1 MSKHGTL
8 WHYGSAASAATAAI
22 VAAVVAA
29 ATVSATAGVAAA
41 AATATVIA
49 ATAVSAD
56 EENEDDDP
64 PIVVIS
70 EHEISPREIIL
81 IRVPKTLFCFRCRYV
96 ILYEIALLLVT
107 ADENGV
113 TEESMSNKEF
123 DDFFKDLDR
132 EEPLKANANIE
143 SEDPSGFF
151 KDIPEEKNTKSG
163 SDSFSETETDF
174 FGEDDLFAPPPP
186 TAEEELPR
194 VAAIKKEPVRQKKKT
209 SAPTISEKL
218 TKASEAVQDKLASI
232 KKESAEKEKPAP
244 KSKKKK
250 QNTLAN
256 WIITILWVSGVLAIS
271 VLIASFAL
279 SSINDLVGFSKE
291 NREAEIVIPEGAS
304 LGDIADILKD
314 SGIIDEPFTFEVYAH
329 VKKMENRLYPGTYT
343 LNANLGYDQ
352 IFQTLRSKEYEL
364 ETVVVTFYE
373 GMKAT
378 EIAKKLEENGVC
390 SYDEFM
396 EVVDTA
402 EFDYEFTSM
411 MGTDPNIYHKWEGY
425 LFPDSYEFY
434 VDMKPRSVLAKFIDN
449 FNNKITAGYY
459 EQMQSMGMTL
469 DEVVTMASVIQSE
482 AATKE
487 DMHLV
492 SSAFHNRLTP
502 GSGFAYLQ
510 SDVTYFYY
518 QQEIEPYVSDDE
530 AKDTA
535 YHTSYDTY
543 YKKGLPVGPICNPGL
558 DAIDAV
564 LNPAESNYYYFVTDV
579 NGKFYYASTLEQ
591 HEINTAIAGNVK
603 TNG

>member
-1 MSKHGTL
+1 
-8 WHYGSAASAATAAI
+8 
-22 VAAVVAA
+22 
-29 ATVSATAGVAAA
+29 
-41 AATATVIA
+41 
-49 ATAVSAD
+49 
-56 EENEDDDP
+56 
-64 PIVVIS
+64 
-70 EHEISPREIIL
+70 
-81 IRVPKTLFCFRCRYV
+81 
-96 ILYEIALLLVT
+96 
-107 ADENGV
+107 
-113 TEESMSNKEF
+113 MSNKEF
-123 DDFFKDLDR
+123 DDFFKSLDQ
-132 EEPLKANANIE
+132 EEPL
-143 SEDPSGFF
+143 SEDINQKNMDFSDFF
-151 KDIPEEKNTKSG
+151 KDIPEEENIKNG
-163 SDSFSETETDF
+163 SDLFQEKQTDFSEE
-174 FGEDDLFAPPPP
+174 EDIFAPPPP
-186 TAEEELPR
+186 TEEEELSH
-194 VAAIKKEPVRQKKKT
+194 AALVDEDMARRKEKIFNTQKSEKTVKT
-209 SAPTISEKL
+209 SAKEPQKPKT
-218 TKASEAVQDKLASI
+218 V
-232 KKESAEKEKPAP
+232 KKEEQSPQKNKR
-244 KSKKKK
+244 KK
-250 QNTLAN
+250 QNTLVN
-256 WIITILWVSGVLAIS
+256 WLVTIIWVSAVLAVS

-291 NREAEIVIPEGAS
+291 NKEAEIVIPEGAS

-329 VKKMENRLYPGTYT
+329 VKKMEDRLYPGTYT

-352 IFQTLRSKEYEL
+352 IFQTLRSKEYER

-411 MGTDPNIYHKWEGY
+411 MGTDPYIYHKWEGY

-459 EQMQSMGMTL
+459 EQIQSMGMTL
-469 DEVVTMASVIQSE
+469 DEVITMASVIQSE

-530 AKDTA
+530 EKDTA

-543 YKKGLPVGPICNPGL
+543 YKKGLPVGPICNPGI
-558 DAIDAV
+558 DAIEAV

-579 NGKFYYASTLEQ
+579 NGKFYYASTFEQ
-591 HEINTAIAGNVK
+591 HEINTAIAASVK
-603 TNG
+603 ANG